1 MRTHMKRTRSTAVT
15 AALVCVVATTGV
27 AIALSGDADRRA
39 PTPAGLDQYAPS
51 VAPAVAGRSVAD
63 VVPTTLKRAQGSF
76 VRAIRVGTPPSRPGT
91 SPTWAYISVA
101 SPSADDEALAM
112 WQADIVAGVLAD
124 GGQSQNQSNN
134 LAGYNII
141 ETRPNRTRS
150 GEQRGV
156 GAVVR
161 GQVFSSKGGRS
172 DLEIRTEIEQKLAP
186 FDLRVVDF
194 SVLRIGSGA
203 PAVTVRTGDRVAAAK
218 RFNAAIHAALFS
230 DSGDPLYEGYFFE
243 LVDSHGSMVSMNHA
257 SFRTGVGGLSIAP
270 DVESVTDATHGGLP
284 RRVTRSRSAR

>member
-1 MRTHMKRTRSTAVT
+1 VRSPGRRTHIIAAV
-15 AALVCVVATTGV
+15 VVVAGLV
-27 AIALSGDADRRA
+27 AAGAAIAQSRGGERRTPA
-39 PTPAGLDQYAPS
+39 PAGLDQYAPAAS
-51 VAPAVAGRSVAD
+51 PPVADQTVASLVPAVLKLAD
-63 VVPTTLKRAQGSF
+63 GSF
-76 VRAIRVGTPPSRPGT
+76 VRAIQVGAPPSRPD
-91 SPTWAYISVA
+91 SNPTWAYISVA

-124 GGQSQNQSNN
+124 GGPSQNQSNN

-141 ETRPNRTRS
+141 ETHPNRTSS
-150 GEQRGV
+150 GQQRGV

-161 GQVFSSKGGRS
+161 GQVFSSKGARS
-172 DLEIRTEIEQKLAP
+172 DLEIRLEIEQKLAP

-194 SVLRIGSGA
+194 SVVRVGSGA

-218 RFNAAIHAALFS
+218 RFNAAIRAALFS
-230 DSGDPLYEGYFFE
+230 ESGDPLYEGYFFE

-270 DVESVTDATHGGLP
+270 DVESVTDATHGDLP
-284 RRVTRSRSAR
+284 RRVARSRSAR

>member
-1 MRTHMKRTRSTAVT
+1 MRSPERRTRTVAAV
-15 AALVCVVATTGV
+15 VVVACLIAAGV
-27 AIALSGDADRRA
+27 AIAQSHGGEHRTSA
-39 PTPAGLDQYAPS
+39 PAGLVQYAPAAS
-51 VAPAVAGRSVAD
+51 PPVAGQTVAGLVPAV
-63 VVPTTLKRAQGSF
+63 LKSAKASF
-76 VRAIRVGTPPSRPGT
+76 VRAIRVGTPPSRADST
-91 SPTWAYISVA
+91 STWAYISVA

-134 LAGYNII
+134 LAGYNIL

-156 GAVVR
+156 GTVVR

-172 DLEIRTEIEQKLAP
+172 DLEIRMEIEQKLAP
-186 FDLRVVDF
+186 FDLRVMDF
-194 SVLRIGSGA
+194 SVLRVGSGA
-203 PAVTVRTGDRVAAAK
+203 PAVTARTGDRVAAAK
-218 RFNAAIHAALFS
+218 RFNAAIRAALFS

-243 LVDSHGSMVSMNHA
+243 LVDSRGSMVSMNHA

-270 DVESVTDATHGGLP
+270 DVESVTDAVHGGL
-284 RRVTRSRSAR
+284 VLAATRGRSAR

>member
-1 MRTHMKRTRSTAVT
+1 MRSPERRTRTIATV
-15 AALVCVVATTGV
+15 VVVACPITAGV
-27 AIALSGDADRRA
+27 AIVQSRGEEHRTSA
-39 PTPAGLDQYAPS
+39 PAGLDQYAPTAS
-51 VAPAVAGRSVAD
+51 PPLAGQTVAD
-63 VVPTTLKRAQGSF
+63 LIPATLKKAQGSF

-91 SPTWAYISVA
+91 SPAWAYISVA
-101 SPSADDEALAM
+101 SPSAADEALAW

-124 GGQSQNQSNN
+124 GGPSQNQSNN

-141 ETRPNRTRS
+141 ETHPNRTSS
-150 GEQRGV
+150 GQQRGV

-161 GQVFSSKGGRS
+161 GQVFSSKGARS
-172 DLEIRTEIEQKLAP
+172 DLEIRLEIEQKLAP

-194 SVLRIGSGA
+194 SVVRVGSGA

-218 RFNAAIHAALFS
+218 RFNAAIRAALFS